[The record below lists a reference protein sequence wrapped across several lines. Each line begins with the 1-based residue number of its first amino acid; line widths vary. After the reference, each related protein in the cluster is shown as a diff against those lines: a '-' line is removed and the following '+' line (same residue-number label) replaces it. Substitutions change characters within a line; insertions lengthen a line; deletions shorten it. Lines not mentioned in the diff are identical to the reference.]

1 MASIDNG
8 PAGGSWIPAGQKL
21 LFTIIPDEP
30 VTADYRYI
38 VQIEEN
44 GTDISKVYL
53 TPNPADN
60 AFFDL
65 SEAILGRL
73 EVDAFKYGQTGTIHS
88 LNNKMY
94 SRSNG
99 NIKRYR
105 LKVGFFDGSS
115 ENLSEDVSG
124 YYYLFDGYEQL
135 SQGLFPSF
143 SDYYGTAYHQKGM
156 VNGSRTRKQ
165 RYKRKGSH

>member
-8 PAGGSWIPAGQKL
+8 PAKGSWIPAGQETPFHYHTGHNRYGRLPL
-21 LFTIIPDEP
+21 LQFEW
-30 VTADYRYI
+30 R
-38 VQIEEN
+38 N
-44 GTDISKVYL
+44 GTNISRFA
-53 TPNPADN
+53 TPNPADT

-73 EVDAFKYGQTGTIHS
+73 EVDAFKFGQTGTIHS

-105 LKVGFFDGSS
+105 LKVGHFDGSS
-115 ENLSEDVSG
+115 ETLAEDISS

-135 SQGLFPSF
+135 SQGLLPSF
-143 SDYYGTAYHQKGM
+143 SDYTVRLNKGSC
-156 VNGSRTRKQ
+156 GSRAIDA
-165 RYKRKGSH
+165 